1 MVAAIL
7 NVAMGMIG
15 AFAFLLFLLL
25 ACAAL
30 LSILAVVYCAITEL
44 WSWIKELFN

>member
-7 NVAMGMIG
+7 KVAMGMLG

-30 LSILAVVYCAITEL
+30 LSILAAVYWAITES
-44 WSWIKELFN
+44 WFWIKKLFN

>member
-7 NVAMGMIG
+7 NAVMGMMG

-25 ACAAL
+25 ASVSL
-30 LSILAVVYCAITEL
+30 LSILAAAYWAITES
-44 WSWIKELFN
+44 WFWIKKLFN

>member
-7 NVAMGMIG
+7 NVAMGMLG

-25 ACAAL
+25 ACVAL
-30 LSILAVVYCAITEL
+30 LSILVVVYRAIIEL

>member
-7 NVAMGMIG
+7 NVAMGMLG

-25 ACAAL
+25 ACMAL
-30 LSILAVVYCAITEL
+30 LPILAAVYYAITEL
-44 WSWIKELFN
+44 WSWIKKLFN

>member
-7 NVAMGMIG
+7 NVAMGMLG

-30 LSILAVVYCAITEL
+30 LSILAVVYWAITES
-44 WSWIKELFN
+44 WSWIKKLFN

>member
-1 MVAAIL
+1 MVTAIL
-7 NVAMGMIG
+7 NVTMGMLG

-30 LSILAVVYCAITEL
+30 LSILAAIYWAITES
-44 WSWIKELFN
+44 WSLIKKLFN

>member
-1 MVAAIL
+1 MVTAIL
-7 NVAMGMIG
+7 NVAMGMLG

-30 LSILAVVYCAITEL
+30 LSILAVVYWAITES
-44 WSWIKELFN
+44 WSWIKKLFN